1 VNWVSDIGYLASAL
15 VFTSFCMR
23 TMIPLRIAAI
33 CSNLAFICYGTL
45 GGIYPVLI
53 LHCLLLPMNLWR
65 TSQTFRMIR
74 SIKGAAVGDGVSN
87 WLLPFLKFRRC
98 QAGEVLFRIDDPGD
112 RLFLILDGQVLLEG
126 TDMVLTSGMILGEMA
141 LFSASQRRTQTARCL
156 TAAELGWITRDEIAQ
171 LCFRNPAIAFHF
183 LSLMTKRLTEN
194 MEKLQAAQFT
204 HARAQDLPPAAAEI

>member
-1 VNWVSDIGYLASAL
+1 MANWVLDIGYLASAL

-33 CSNLAFICYGTL
+33 CSNIAFICYGAL

-53 LHCLLLPMNLWR
+53 LHCFLLPMNLWR

-74 SIKGAAVGDGVSN
+74 RIKGAAAGDGSSG

-98 QAGEVLFRIDDPGD
+98 EAGEVVFRKNDPGD
-112 RLFLILDGQVLLEG
+112 RLFLILEGQVLLE
-126 TDMVLTSGMILGEMA
+126 DSGMTLIPGTILGEMA
-141 LFSASQRRTQTARCL
+141 LFSAAQRRTQTASCL
-156 TAAELGWITRDEIAQ
+156 TAAELGWITRDELAQ
-171 LCFRNPAIAFHF
+171 LFFQNPAIAFHF
-183 LSLMTKRLTEN
+183 LSLITQRLTDN

-204 HARAQDLPPAAAEI
+204 RAEASD